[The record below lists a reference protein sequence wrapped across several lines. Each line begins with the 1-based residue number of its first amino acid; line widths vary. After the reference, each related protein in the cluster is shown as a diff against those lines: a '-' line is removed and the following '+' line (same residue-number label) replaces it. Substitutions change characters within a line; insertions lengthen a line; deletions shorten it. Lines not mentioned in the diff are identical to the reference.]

1 MRKNSYKWATGGDVN
16 AFFGLVLDNLA
27 GLILALTLLSRVFQF
42 PVNFAIRYMVPG
54 TAIGV
59 LVGDLLYFFLAF
71 WVARRTNR
79 SDVTAMPLGLDTP
92 SLIGMVFFVL
102 GPAFVAAKASGL
114 DELAAATQ
122 AWHIGICAVVLTGMI
137 KLVFA
142 FGSNW
147 IRHTF
152 PRAGLLG
159 SLAGIALVL
168 IAFLQIPKIFEMPLV
183 GLPAMIIIFISLIG
197 RVRMPFGI
205 PGALA
210 SVCVGCLIWYIVIFV
225 EKLLAGANP
234 FLLSPDLK
242 GAIWFPIEWLD
253 AFTFEWFGALN
264 KALVYLPYIIPFA
277 IATVIGGI
285 DCTESAAAAGDEYH
299 TGWIIGIE
307 SVATIAA
314 GLCGGVIQTTPYI
327 GQPAY
332 KAMGARAAYTLATAL
347 FVGSAGVVGYF
358 NILFEWI
365 PEAAVLPILV
375 FIGLE
380 ITSQSFHA
388 TPKRHYAALALAC
401 LPAMAKL
408 AMILLPTYVEYS
420 RMQTDHGIGILRIL
434 SGGFIITSLIWASSL
449 AQIIDRRFN
458 FAAIYFVV
466 AAVLVMFGVIHSPLD
481 GEKMF
486 SPKDLFS
493 AEMQSHQKI
502 VLQIAGSYLVMAGL
516 VWMMELTKGPDDKL
530 ITSDEEYEDLA

>member
-1 MRKNSYKWATGGDVN
+1 MRKNSYKWATSGDVN

-27 GLILALTLLSRVFQF
+27 GLILALTLLSTVFQF

-92 SLIGMVFFVL
+92 SLIGMVLFVL

-147 IRHTF
+147 IRQTF

-197 RVRMPFGI
+197 RVRMPFGV

-210 SVCVGCLIWYIVIFV
+210 SVAVGCLIWYVVIFV
-225 EKLLAGANP
+225 GA
-234 FLLSPDLK
+234 
-242 GAIWFPIEWLD
+242 
-253 AFTFEWFGALN
+253 
-264 KALVYLPYIIPFA
+264 
-277 IATVIGGI
+277 
-285 DCTESAAAAGDEYH
+285 
-299 TGWIIGIE
+299 
-307 SVATIAA
+307 
-314 GLCGGVIQTTPYI
+314 
-327 GQPAY
+327 
-332 KAMGARAAYTLATAL
+332 
-347 FVGSAGVVGYF
+347 AGVVGYF

-408 AMILLPTYVEYS
+408 AMIWLPTYVEYS
-420 RMQTDHGIGILRIL
+420 RMQTDQGIGILRIL

-458 FAAIYFVV
+458 SAAIYFVV

-486 SPKDLFS
+486 LPWNLFFES
-493 AEMQSHQKI
+493 MQSHQKI

-516 VWMMELTKGPDDKL
+516 VWMMELAKGPNDKL
-530 ITSDEEYEDLA
+530 ITSDEEYEALA